1 MEPFIIFMVLILSTV
16 AGFLLGAVCAFVA
29 GLVGLDPLVGAIP
42 GFVVGF
48 GLTLLSFLEA
58 V

>member
-1 MEPFIIFMVLILSTV
+1 MEPYVIMMILILCTV
-16 AGFLLGAVCAFVA
+16 AGFLLGAVCGFVA